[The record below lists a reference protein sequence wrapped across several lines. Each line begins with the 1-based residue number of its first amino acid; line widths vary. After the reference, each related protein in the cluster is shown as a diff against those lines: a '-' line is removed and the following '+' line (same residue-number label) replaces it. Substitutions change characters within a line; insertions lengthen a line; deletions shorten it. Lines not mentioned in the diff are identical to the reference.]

1 MKSPRDGVFAE
12 IMRHTR
18 AQYHYAIRKLKRN
31 AIALRRNAMAESIIN
46 NNSRDLWLEILK
58 S

>member
-1 MKSPRDGVFAE
+1 MKSPLDGVVAE

-31 AIALRRNAMAESIIN
+31 AMAESIIN
-46 NNSRDLWLEILK
+46 NNSRDLWSEIK
-58 S
+58 SYK